1 MLSFLTEDKLEDFL
15 LSLPQSKPVINI
27 VLVYLSI
34 LIYGEIEK
42 TNENGNLFEML
53 TPKILLTAVL
63 KG

>member
-42 TNENGNLFEML
+42 TNENGNLFEMV

>member
-1 MLSFLTEDKLEDFL
+1 MLSFLPEDKLEDFL

-53 TPKILLTAVL
+53 TPKILLTAVF

>member
-1 MLSFLTEDKLEDFL
+1 MLSFLPEDKLEDFL

>member
-1 MLSFLTEDKLEDFL
+1 MLSFLPEDKLEDFL

-42 TNENGNLFEML
+42 TNENGNLFEMV

>member
-1 MLSFLTEDKLEDFL
+1 MLSSLPEDKLEDFL

-42 TNENGNLFEML
+42 TNENGNLFEMV
-53 TPKILLTAVL
+53 TPKILLTTVL

>member
-1 MLSFLTEDKLEDFL
+1 MLSFLPDDKLEDFL

-42 TNENGNLFEML
+42 TNENGNLFEMV